1 MGGANAKDA
10 ARNVINKIIPTNVQ
24 VGLNMKGTRSRKKP
38 FAECELFNVMSSKVS

>member
-24 VGLNMKGTRSRKKP
+24 VGLNMKGTKSRKKP
-38 FAECELFNVMSSKVS
+38 FAECELFNVFQG